1 MSAALPVAEGLW
13 TDEAAPRLIGGRNAR
28 TGEIV
33 FPMPH
38 GDAAQHFA
46 PVPLSRT
53 GTLWSWTSQ
62 DFRPKSP
69 PYAGPEDFTPFLIGY
84 VELPGEVIV
93 ETRIEGAA
101 LSDLRLGMAMEL
113 MLIEFAPGRTTFAF
127 KPAGAGA

>member
-1 MSAALPVAEGLW
+1 MSSAVPVAEGLW
-13 TDEAAPRLIGGRNAR
+13 TDEPQPRLIGGRHAQ

-33 FPMPH
+33 FPMPG

-69 PYAGPEDFTPFLIGY
+69 PYAGPEQFVPFLIG
-84 VELPGEVIV
+84 
-93 ETRIEGAA
+93 
-101 LSDLRLGMAMEL
+101 
-113 MLIEFAPGRTTFAF
+113 
-127 KPAGAGA
+127 